1 MKPRAWAR
9 IRWLVALVAA
19 SVAYGVFGYMVFE
32 GWSLPDS
39 LYMTLIVLSTVGL
52 KEVQPLDASGQIF
65 TATLMVLGVAIVL
78 VTVTAVAS
86 WVTADQLGSTRRRKR
101 MQKRIDAMTD
111 HTIICAYG
119 RVGRAAARELVDEGR
134 PFVVVDPKEELQE
147 RMEADGVAYL
157 VEDPSM
163 EDVLNRAGVGRAK
176 GLLCAVDSDATNVY
190 ITLMARS
197 INPDLFIVARAS
209 EPGSDVRLQK
219 AGANRVVSPFVA
231 SGREM
236 AWMAMDPALV
246 EAVGLTAQ
254 SRSRSVIVEE
264 LLAEEGSELVGA
276 TVADAAGS
284 RIPVA
289 VRHLDGRTTA
299 NPTSDMRLA
308 EGDVLIVLYAPEE
321 SSV

>member
-1 MKPRAWAR
+1 MTSRAWTR
-9 IRWLVALVAA
+9 IRWLALLVAA
-19 SVAYGVFGYMVFE
+19 AVAYGVIGYMVFE
-32 GWSLPDS
+32 GWGFSDS
-39 LYMTLIVLSTVGL
+39 LYMTLTVLSTVGL
-52 KEVQPLDASGQIF
+52 KEVNPLDATGQVF
-65 TATLMVLGVAIVL
+65 TASLMILGVAIVL

-86 WVTADQLGSTRRRKR
+86 WVTAEQMGTTRRRKR
-101 MQKRIDAMTD
+101 MQKRIDGLTD

-119 RVGRAAARELVDEGR
+119 RVGRAAARELEEEGR
-134 PFVVVDPKEELQE
+134 PFVVIDPKEELQE
-147 RMEADGVAYL
+147 RMDADGVSYL
-157 VEDPSM
+157 IEDPSM
-163 EDVLNRAGVGRAK
+163 EGTLKRAGVDRAK

-197 INPDLFIVARAS
+197 VNPDLFIVARAS

-276 TVADAAGS
+276 TVGEASGS

-299 NPTSDMRLA
+299 NPAADLRLV
-308 EGDVLIVLYAPEE
+308 EGDVLVALDAPRD
-321 SSV
+321 